1 MPRRAETRA
10 APTAATAGTSIG
22 GQRRQVCIPPCGE
35 AAAALQLWRRE
46 ARRKPPQGASCGVCA
61 DVCGGHVSVWQAARQ
76 GSPAPVEVTAVESDV
91 SEPFTP
97 RRAPRSDGPA
107 SVALGERSLCASS
120 KVCQVCVCTV
130 FHCAPLHLSQPRA
143 AGRPASLVRRVTG
156 PACTPDSAPPGPA
169 AASRRPAGSVG
180 GRAFGRGERA
190 VGRAAARLLIVGTP
204 WAVALVSRGAQ
215 DPNCGLRLGGEVDG
229 GALSWREARNNV
241 LSRVALL

>member
-1 MPRRAETRA
+1 MPSPRAGSPRIGIVAFGLPSPRGGVDVPRRAETRA

-46 ARRKPPQGASCGVCA
+46 ARRKPPQGVSCGVCA

-156 PACTPDSAPPGPA
+156 PACTPLAARDSR
-169 AASRRPAGSVG
+169 ASRPAPG
-180 GRAFGRGERA
+180 G
-190 VGRAAARLLIVGTP
+190 
-204 WAVALVSRGAQ
+204 
-215 DPNCGLRLGGEVDG
+215 
-229 GALSWREARNNV
+229 
-241 LSRVALL
+241 